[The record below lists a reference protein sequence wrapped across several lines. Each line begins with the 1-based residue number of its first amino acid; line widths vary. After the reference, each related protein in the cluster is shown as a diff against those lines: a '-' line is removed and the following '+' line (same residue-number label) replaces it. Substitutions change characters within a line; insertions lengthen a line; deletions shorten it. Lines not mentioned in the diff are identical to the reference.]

1 MGVDEGLE
9 GRGMMTRQEQAYV
22 KRLKKRIRD
31 LYMGYCVIKTW
42 LSMPKDDEETI
53 YHIASLCT
61 EKILNEKAAMKKEGE
76 EL

>member
-1 MGVDEGLE
+1 
-9 GRGMMTRQEQAYV
+9 MTRQEQAYV

-31 LYMGYCVIKTW
+31 LYMGYCIIDTWIKIA
-42 LSMPKDDEETI
+42 KDDDTI

-76 EL
+76 PKWANQ

>member
-1 MGVDEGLE
+1 MGVDEGME
-9 GRGMMTRQEQAYV
+9 RRGMMTRTEQAYV
-22 KRLKKRIRD
+22 KRLKNRIRD
-31 LYMGYCVIKTW
+31 LYMGYCIIKTW
-42 LSMPKDDEETI
+42 LSMSKDEEETI